1 MAESPGRVFVT
12 GALGFIGRALC
23 QRFRAAGAEVRG
35 VDLTAAPE
43 LGVVAGDVS
52 EAGDWQQHAE
62 GCDLFVHTAAI
73 ISMRDDFAP
82 VWRANVM
89 GTRRALDAARAGG
102 AGRFLHLSSIVAFSF
117 DYPDGVTEAH
127 PIRTN
132 GVPYVDT
139 KVTSEQVVLQAHAAG
154 ELACTVVRPGDVY
167 GPGSRPWTLWPVQ
180 ELARGRLLLPA
191 MGRGVLS
198 PVYVDNLVDGIV
210 LAATREEAAGQVF
223 TLTDGVGVTT
233 AEFFGHYAR
242 LLGKRLRVVPTP
254 VARALASVGAR
265 LPGETE
271 VNPAAVAY
279 VSRKGTYS
287 IEKARTMLSYEPAV
301 DLAEGMRRT
310 LAWLAAEGYGAGAP
324 LSTKR

>member
-1 MAESPGRVFVT
+1 MT

-23 QRFRAAGAEVRG
+23 QRFRAAGAEVHG

-117 DYPDGVTEAH
+117 DFPDGVTEAPSDSH
-127 PIRTN
+127 QRRSLRGHEGHQRAGGAPSPRRRRA
-132 GVPYVDT
+132 GLHRRAPRRRLRPRLAAVD
-139 KVTSEQVVLQAHAAG
+139 VVAG
-154 ELACTVVRPGDVY
+154 AGA
-167 GPGSRPWTLWPVQ
+167 G
-180 ELARGRLLLPA
+180 AGRLLLLRHGP
-191 MGRGVLS
+191 GVLS

-254 VARALASVGAR
+254 VARALASAGAR

-287 IEKARTMLSYEPAV
+287 IEKARTMLGYEPAV